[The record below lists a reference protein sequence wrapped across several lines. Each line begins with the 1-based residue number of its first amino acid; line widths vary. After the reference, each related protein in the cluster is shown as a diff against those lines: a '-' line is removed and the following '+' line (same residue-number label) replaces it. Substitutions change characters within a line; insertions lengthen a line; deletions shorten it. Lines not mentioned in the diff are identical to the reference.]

1 MQHWVDQIANLY
13 HSNHQRLFHW
23 NPAVPLAAQ
32 SVEFNSQ
39 QAALEQ
45 AIAQVKTDC
54 AQTLLEL
61 DPKAQKIQRAVLTS
75 LQTHWAGLT
84 VFVTNPPVPMDNN
97 LAERTIRGAVLGR
110 NNYFGSGAIWSAEL
124 AAQLFSI
131 FATLQQWGINRRR
144 WLYEYLT
151 VCAQNHSKPPD
162 DMTDFIPWLMSDER
176 RAALSRLLE

>member
-1 MQHWVDQIANLY
+1 MDDL
-13 HSNHQRLFHW
+13 R
-23 NPAVPLAAQ
+23 
-32 SVEFNSQ
+32 
-39 QAALEQ
+39 
-45 AIAQVKTDC
+45 KTNKC
-54 AQTLLEL
+54 LRS
-61 DPKAQKIQRAVLTS
+61 KK
-75 LQTHWAGLT
+75 
-84 VFVTNPPVPMDNN
+84 N
-97 LAERTIRGAVLGR
+97 
-110 NNYFGSGAIWSAEL
+110 GSGAIWSAEL

>member
-13 HSNHQRLFHW
+13 HSNHQRLSHW

-32 SVEFNSQ
+32 SVAFNGQ
-39 QAALEQ
+39 QTVLEQ
-45 AIAQVKTDC
+45 AIAQVKTDYTQ
-54 AQTLLEL
+54 ALLEL
-61 DPKAQKIQRAVLTS
+61 DPKTQKIQIAVLSS
-75 LQTHWAGLT
+75 LQTHWNGLT
-84 VFVTNPPVPMDNN
+84 VFVTNPVVPMDNN
-97 LAERTIRGAVLGR
+97 LSERTIRGAVLGR

-131 FATLQQWGINRRR
+131 FATLQQWGINRQR

-151 VCAQNHSKPPD
+151 VCAQNHCEPPD
-162 DMTDFIPWLMSDER
+162 NLTDFIPWLMSDER